1 MLATAIAGVGTA
13 GPVLAQR
20 QIQPP
25 PVPPNVMLSCP
36 ASRADVEMAAYVV
49 DEVEKASRAAH
60 AVAADV
66 SPTAVAQVVRTV
78 IAVRPQHATGAGA
91 HRQESSTV
99 ISRSAAPNLAQI
111 LGVPLLAATLALDV
125 VANSAEAISDASF
138 GIGNI
143 LAGVAVEDPMQIQ
156 LGVDELREIPGDFG
170 HLIFNVETH
179 IRQIAAAFGLGPD
192 VVAVKPSMAPRA
204 FRATVGVDAPMSIR
218 DGSLQHRAT
227 RVDSTEDDTSIG
239 ELERSKSRA
248 HSRSTSSAA
257 KPNRASS
264 TDTGPEVSSAD
275 SGRTP
280 APSARRGVPGVRHS
294 AMSGPKKRSGGAQ
307 QTGQDPTGRRRA
319 PANHEH

>member
-1 MLATAIAGVGTA
+1 
-13 GPVLAQR
+13 
-20 QIQPP
+20 
-25 PVPPNVMLSCP
+25 
-36 ASRADVEMAAYVV
+36 
-49 DEVEKASRAAH
+49 
-60 AVAADV
+60 
-66 SPTAVAQVVRTV
+66 
-78 IAVRPQHATGAGA
+78 
-91 HRQESSTV
+91 
-99 ISRSAAPNLAQI
+99 
-111 LGVPLLAATLALDV
+111 LDV
-125 VANSAEAISDASF
+125 VANSAQAISDASF

-143 LAGVAVEDPMQIQ
+143 LAGVAIEDPVQIQ
-156 LGVDELREIPGDFG
+156 LGFDELREIPGDFG

-179 IRQIAAAFGLGPD
+179 IRQIAAAFGLRPD
-192 VVAVKPSMAPRA
+192 FVAMKPSMAPKA
-204 FRATVGVDAPMSIR
+204 GRATVSVDAPMSIR
-218 DGSLQHRAT
+218 DGSLQHRAN
-227 RVDSTEDDTSIG
+227 DSTEDDTSIG
-239 ELERSKSRA
+239 ELKRSKPRA